1 MTVVVVI
8 KCWDW
13 AEKNEEEEE
22 HLPISIDCHDTD
34 WSISAPIIVGPQ
46 VPFLVEL
53 VSLVLVLVGLSFFV
67 ARPLL
72 YGTIAFEL
80 LDKGLLSG
88 RAG

>member
-1 MTVVVVI
+1 VVVI

-13 AEKNEEEEE
+13 AEKHKGERR
-22 HLPISIDCHDTD
+22 STDCHGTD

-53 VSLVLVLVGLSFFV
+53 VSLDLVLVGGSFFV

-72 YGTIAFEL
+72 YGTIALEL